1 MKKSTCCSHGLLI
14 VALSL
19 TIFSGC
25 ETSGTS
31 SSTPSAST
39 MASADSGRLIIRRIP
54 DLGTMLV
61 LYVSIDGKH
70 VGTLVRGQTYN
81 GSVSHGPHV
90 VSVIPEPNNLQSA
103 PPQKSITVQ
112 KGQTYAFTA
121 AWQGDSLVLQ

>member
-14 VALSL
+14 VALCF

-39 MASADSGRLIIRRIP
+39 MASADSGRLIIRRIA
-54 DLGTMLV
+54 DLGTMLI
-61 LYVSIDGKH
+61 LNVSIDGKQ
-70 VGTLVRGQTYN
+70 VGTLSRGQTYN
-81 GSVSHGPHV
+81 GSVSPGPHV
-90 VSVIPEPNNLQSA
+90 VSVIPEPNDLRSA

-112 KGQTYAFTA
+112 KGQTYTFTA